1 MDRSHIASRRS
12 NDRPYSDTVRIG
24 DLRFLSGRIGLDYS
38 NMTLVEGNI
47 AAQPRQCLANIADV

>member
-1 MDRSHIASRRS
+1 M
-12 NDRPYSDTVRIG
+12 RIG